1 MDYIICSHSYYIGVT
16 ESKSK
21 SISKI
26 FTLRVNKFFY
36 SKFILFI
43 IPIHFVLWFSLFP
56 PPLKVIW
63 IYLVYVSFIWS
74 LIYFFSPTVSL
85 DDLLCSW
92 LTFWGKSGVFV
103 YPTLSEVWNG
113 NIEVSTLLLFC
124 LILPIPLS
132 GTWLTMTTKNP
143 H

>member
-1 MDYIICSHSYYIGVT
+1 MRNYLGYIICSHCYYMEVT
-16 ESKSK
+16 KSKSK

-26 FTLRVNKFFY
+26 FTLRVKKVFY
-36 SKFILFI
+36 SNLI
-43 IPIHFVLWFSLFP
+43 IPIHFVLWFSLFVFF
-56 PPLKVIW
+56 LKVIW

-74 LIYFFSPTVSL
+74 LIFFSPLVSL

-103 YPTLSEVWNG
+103 YSTLSEVWNG
-113 NIEVSTLLLFC
+113 NTEVSTLLLFC
-124 LILPIPLS
+124 LLLPIPLS
-132 GTWLTMTTKNP
+132 GTWLTITTKNP

>member
-1 MDYIICSHSYYIGVT
+1 MDYIICSHSYYIGVS

-26 FTLRVNKFFY
+26 FTLRVEKFFY
-36 SKFILFI
+36 SKFILLI
-43 IPIHFVLWFSLFP
+43 VPIHFVLWFSLFFFFF
-56 PPLKVIW
+56 PLKVIC

-74 LIYFFSPTVSL
+74 LIFCLHLFLSMTFFAP
-85 DDLLCSW
+85 DW
-92 LTFWGKSGVFV
+92 HFEESGVFV
-103 YPTLSEVWNG
+103 YSTLSEVWNG
-113 NIEVSTLLLFC
+113 NTEVSALLLFC
-124 LILPIPLS
+124 LLLPIPLS